1 MAAHKSSVFL
11 RFKLVVFYVL
21 FPVSWASLKVS

>member
-11 RFKLVVFYVL
+11 RFKLVGFSVL
-21 FPVSWASLKVS
+21 FPVSWVSLNVS